1 MFIYIKWKFPT
12 LSDTYILLFGSVPN
26 SWQMKIASLAKNI
39 IPHWQFTQFLEVAQ
53 KQNKK

>member
-1 MFIYIKWKFPT
+1 MFIYIKWKFPI

-26 SWQMKIASLAKNI
+26 SWQRKIASLAKNI
-39 IPHWQFTQFLEVAQ
+39 IPHWQFTQFLEVTQ